1 MKTIELKISL
11 EKIKSG
17 ITDIYVSKYWTINS
31 VFDRTKDM
39 PAVIDMIID
48 LKSGEILKFA
58 SFMYHNGIPV
68 SGFRAD

>member
-1 MKTIELKISL
+1 MKTIELQVKL
-11 EKIKSG
+11 EVKWG
-17 ITDIYVSKYWTINS
+17 ITHTYISKYWTINS
-31 VFDRTKDM
+31 VFDRAKDM